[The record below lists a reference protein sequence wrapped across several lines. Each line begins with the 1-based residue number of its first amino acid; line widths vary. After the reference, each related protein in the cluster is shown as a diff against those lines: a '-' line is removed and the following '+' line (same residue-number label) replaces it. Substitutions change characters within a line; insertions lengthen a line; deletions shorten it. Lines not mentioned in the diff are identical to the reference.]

1 MAARL
6 NYLAVD
12 RMDIQY
18 AAEEA
23 ARRMS
28 RPRASDWGALHKI
41 GRYLAG
47 KPRLVMTFPWQS
59 LVTSLTTYT
68 DSDWAG
74 CPVTA
79 RSTSGGIVSIG
90 SHVIKSYSRQQ
101 RVVALSSAEAELY
114 AMVAASAE
122 SLAIIAYA
130 RDLGVSLGGEV
141 YTDSAA
147 ALGITHR
154 AGIGKVRHLRTQ
166 GLWVQEVRVAGR
178 LHYKKVLGTKNPSD
192 VLTKHVPGE
201 LLERHLEVTGAEPR
215 GGRVETAPELNSVES
230 MLLWINDNGDEDYDA
245 VDMVNQP
252 GGGCDVADLLLKS
265 NTELKPPGKT
275 KVVRFSKQIHYRA
288 IPATGRCKPTRA
300 KRKATWPGK
309 KEPRRSTVTKWPAR
323 SPRQGDELPA
333 QGEISGGYD
342 ELDISPVQSQGEM
355 RRAMRQSTCSSDGRR
370 HEEHPGPGG
379 AGNRISWADAT
390 DKEYGP

>member
-1 MAARL
+1 
-6 NYLAVD
+6 
-12 RMDIQY
+12 
-18 AAEEA
+18 
-23 ARRMS
+23 MS

-59 LVTSLTTYT
+59 PVTLVTTYT

-141 YTDSAA
+141 YSDSAA
-147 ALGITHR
+147 ALGITNR

-215 GGRVETAPELNSVES
+215 GGRAETAPELNSMES
-230 MLLWINDNGDEDYDA
+230 VVFRIDVDECSDEPEDE
-245 VDMVNQP
+245 
-252 GGGCDVADLLLKS
+252 GKKLK
-265 NTELKPPGKT
+265 E
-275 KVVRFSKQIHYRA
+275 VRFASKVQYRA
-288 IPATGRCKPTRA
+288 IPATGRGRPTKA
-300 KRKATWPGK
+300 KRKACWPTAK
-309 KEPRRSTVTKWPAR
+309 SSDVRRSGRAKHTGPTVVK
-323 SPRQGDELPA
+323 A
-333 QGEISGGYD
+333 QGELRESYT
-342 ELDISPVQSQGEM
+342 ELDAPLVQAQGEL
-355 RRAMRQSTCSSDGRR
+355 RRTTRRRPCSHSEEVIVPGGDGRR
-370 HEEHPGPGG
+370 T
-379 AGNRISWADAT
+379 SWAELT
-390 DKEYGP
+390 DLELGP